1 MSERRKRSAFT
12 LIELLVVIA
21 IIAILIGLLLPAVQ
35 KVREAAA
42 RTQSTNNLKQ
52 ITLALHGHNDA
63 VGRLPSNGWYN
74 GLVAPQMIE
83 TTSWYVKTLP
93 YLEQAALYANYKWTV
108 PVKTFVEPGRGTDGV
123 ATTGTGGWIFEDFTT
138 YPDNPN
144 KQAIG
149 ATTDYAGNNL
159 VFKLVEWRAPRRPK
173 NNDET
178 PYNVSLTIQGISDG
192 SSNTIFVGGKALLR
206 SQLSP
211 RKGENWDESIGMG
224 GQGGVVRGPMPW
236 MCDDKTLCDGNGMPK
251 PYPSAGGY
259 WYERSTRLVQDPPGD
274 DADKIAA
281 SFGGP
286 YGSGVLFGMGDGS
299 VRSLSY
305 STDKVTM
312 TSLFTPNGGEVIS
325 IP

>member
-1 MSERRKRSAFT
+1 MSERRNRPAFT

-52 ITLALHGHNDA
+52 IALALHGHNDA
-63 VGRLPSNGWYN
+63 VGRLPSNGWYS

-83 TTSWYVKTLP
+83 TTSWCFKTLP
-93 YLEQAALYANYKWTV
+93 YLEQNALYANYKWTV
-108 PVKTFVEPGRGTDGV
+108 PIKTFIEPGRATDGV
-123 ATTGTGGWIFEDFTT
+123 ATTGAGGWIFEDYIT
-138 YPDNPN
+138 YPDNPS
-144 KQAIG
+144 KLAIG

-159 VFKLVEWRAPRRPK
+159 VFKLVEWRAPKRPK
-173 NNDET
+173 NNDDT
-178 PYNVSLTIQGISDG
+178 PYNVSLSIQTIQDG
-192 SSNTIFVGGKALLR
+192 SSNTIFAGGKALLR

-211 RKGENWDESIGMG
+211 RKGENWDETIGMG

-236 MCDDKTLCDGNGMPK
+236 MNDLDSNGVPK
-251 PYPSAGGY
+251 PPNGQY
-259 WYERSTRLVQDPPGD
+259 WYDRATRLVQDPLGD
-274 DADKIAA
+274 DADRIAA

-286 YGSGVLFGMGDGS
+286 YSSGVLFAMGDGS

-305 STDKVTM
+305 STDKTTM
-312 TSLFTPNGGEVIS
+312 VSLFTPNGGEVVN